1 MSHLI
6 GLHESFP
13 DLLRVQVTADACRL
27 DFASPKTTFSSAP
40 WLGGFQQQ
48 MRGVLNLKVSKDAE
62 LDLETGEPEP
72 LDKTF
77 PRVYREQG
85 MAERTVGMMTAASM
99 KSFRFR
105 YELIEDFAFWIG
117 VTAGLDNARRIG
129 DKADDTELHFSK
141 PLPAGTINLM
151 LVTNA
156 PLSQAA
162 ALEAF
167 ALMTEAKTAACYDR
181 QIISRQTGG
190 NEKQLAT
197 GTGTD
202 ATLVAIPE
210 PSGQPE
216 ILYCGKHTLLG
227 ERIGE
232 CAYDILADTLQACLN
247 S

>member
-1 MSHLI
+1 MTNLI
-6 GLHESFP
+6 GLHEYFP
-13 DLLRVQVTADACRL
+13 ELLTVQVTEHFCRL
-27 DFASPKTTFSSAP
+27 DFAHPKTTFSNAP

-48 MRGVLNLKVSKDAE
+48 VHGLLNLKVSKEAE

-77 PRVYREQG
+77 QRVYRQQDI
-85 MAERTVGMMTAASM
+85 AERTVGMMTAASM

-105 YELIEDFAFWIG
+105 YELIEGFAFWIG

-129 DKADDTELHFSK
+129 DTADDSELHFSK
-141 PLPAGTINLM
+141 PQPAGTINLM
-151 LVTNA
+151 LITNA

-162 ALEAF
+162 ALEAL
-167 ALMTEAKTAACYDR
+167 ALLTEAKTAACYDR
-181 QIISRQTGG
+181 QIVSRQTKE
-190 NEKQLAT
+190 NKKQMAT

-210 PSGQPE
+210 PNGQPE

-227 ERIGE
+227 ERIGQ
-232 CAYDILADTLQACLN
+232 CAYDILTDTLQACLD